1 MKKTFLTLSMGLAL
15 VLTSCGGEKKAATE
29 GGQEAEAKTEA
40 EVKDPNARKAIEK
53 PADLVMLKNDQVA
66 PGMQLS
72 AKNLGLSTEP
82 AAEMMPGNKAL
93 ENLYLFGEIG
103 MVGSGSFTGCT
114 NLKNIY
120 TDNLVMVFGD
130 NSFEK
135 CTSLTE
141 LDVNTYTIGESA
153 FEGCTSL
160 TKVKLAN
167 MPQMDIRSKA
177 FAGCTALKTVL
188 LGLEEDQIKEDAF
201 EGCTALEE
209 VAVPY
214 NRKDNIYA
222 LIAASKN
229 VKKLYI
235 LTPAFYPYPAKSAAK
250 AFNKA
255 QCEVYVPDALM
266 DDFKMDPNWTA
277 FAAMKPLSESGYYD
291 AKGELK

>member
-15 VLTSCGGEKKAATE
+15 VMTSCGGDKKAATAE
-29 GGQEAEAKTEA
+29 GQEAEAKTEA
-40 EVKDPNARKAIEK
+40 EVKDPNARKPIEK
-53 PADLVMLKNDQVA
+53 PADLTMLKDVA
-66 PGMQLS
+66 PAMQLN
-72 AKNLGLSTEP
+72 AKNVGLSTEP
-82 AAEMMPGNKAL
+82 CDEMMPGNKTI

-153 FEGCTSL
+153 FAGCTSL

-177 FAGCTALKTVL
+177 FAGCTALKTFLV
-188 LGLEEDQIKEDAF
+188 GLEEDQIKEDAF

-222 LIAASKN
+222 IVASSKN
-229 VKKLYI
+229 IKKLYI
-235 LTPAFYPYPAKSAAK
+235 LTPAFYPYPSKTAAK

-255 QCEVYVPDALM
+255 QCDVYVPDALI

-277 FAAMKPLSESGYYD
+277 FQSLKPLSESGYYD